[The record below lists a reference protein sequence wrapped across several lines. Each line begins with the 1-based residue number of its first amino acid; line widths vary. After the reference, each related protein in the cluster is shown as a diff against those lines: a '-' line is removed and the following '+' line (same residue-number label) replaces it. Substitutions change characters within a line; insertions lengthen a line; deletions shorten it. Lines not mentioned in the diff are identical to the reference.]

1 MMLHGGRNV
10 ATPARAASS
19 LFSAL
24 DASLLDGAGALL
36 QQLPEELGRQA
47 RVDLAKR
54 LNPEIQARRPNCLN
68 LFRCIKADCQG
79 ISRVCFFGDCL
90 MLGGSC

>member
-24 DASLLDGAGALL
+24 DAALLDGAGALL
-36 QQLPEELGRQA
+36 QQLPEELRQQA
-47 RVDLAKR
+47 RVDLARR
-54 LNPEIQARRPNCLN
+54 LNPEIQARHPSCPN
-68 LFRCIKADCQG
+68 FFGCIKADHQG
-79 ISRVCFFGDCL
+79 FAF
-90 MLGGSC
+90 LGLSHA